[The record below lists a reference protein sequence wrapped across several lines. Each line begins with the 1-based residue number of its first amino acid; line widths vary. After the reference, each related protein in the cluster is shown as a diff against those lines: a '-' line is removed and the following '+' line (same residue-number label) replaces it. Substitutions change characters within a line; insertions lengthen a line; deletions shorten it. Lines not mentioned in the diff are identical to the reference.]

1 MRSIL
6 AVFVFAVALAPF
18 TAQAAEGEYIDR
30 FGGNWS
36 GTGTLIKGAIPFQ
49 VNCRAAG
56 APETNRITIEGDC
69 SLAIASVRIAA
80 DITFDPKTGRYS
92 GTYIGAKVGP
102 ARVSGMRDGD
112 VVRLV
117 ITWPKPVQGDTRASM
132 IIENAGEGRLRIV
145 INDNVLLGGPEQ
157 RTSDMSLAHI

>member
-1 MRSIL
+1 
-6 AVFVFAVALAPF
+6 
-18 TAQAAEGEYIDR
+18 
-30 FGGNWS
+30 
-36 GTGTLIKGAIPFQ
+36 
-49 VNCRAAG
+49 
-56 APETNRITIEGDC
+56 
-69 SLAIASVRIAA
+69 VRIAA

-102 ARVSGMRDGD
+102 ARVSGVRDGD

-145 INDNVLLGGPEQ
+145 INDNVLPGGPEQ